1 MQSEANIG
9 ITAIYCRL
17 SRDDGTETESN
28 SIGNQKKMLAQ
39 KAKELGLTN
48 TKYYV
53 DDGYTGT
60 NFNRPAF
67 QELLDDIEMGYI
79 SVVIVKDLSRLGR
92 DYVSVGHYTDNYFP
106 EHNVRFIAVNDM
118 VDSDEGENEIAP
130 FKNVMNEMYAR
141 DISRKVRSAHRI
153 RGNMGEPLSQ
163 PPYGY
168 MKSPENKK
176 KWIIDTEAAE
186 VVRDIYRMCLDG
198 MGNEAIAGELQ
209 RREVLIPMAYWQSK
223 GLNRGGKKTQPNPY
237 KWCKTTVQ
245 KILAQQEYCGDVI
258 NFKTYSKNFKNKTRI
273 DNPVENWKIFKDV
286 HEPIIDRDTWETVQ
300 KHTART
306 KRRAPKKENARKHI
320 FSGLIR
326 CADCRSNMSYHTN
339 TVNKDIH
346 YFSCSN
352 YVKDTR
358 GTCQARHYI
367 RADALEQLVVFELKR
382 LAIMLQQDEDLLVD
396 ILEKKTNKDFYDEK
410 KHLEEQLQKAIVR
423 QQTVASLYEKLY
435 EDNATG
441 KVTDEWFTHMSH
453 KYEVERAEL
462 KVKIF
467 NLREQVANMQTVQ
480 HSKDMFIGAVRKFLD
495 METITAPLIHE
506 LIDHIDVY
514 EAEGKG
520 KNKTQRVV
528 IHYNFVGYL
537 EIPESDA
544 PCFTADTRQG
554 VAIGYIAKPTE
565 KSA

>member
-1 MQSEANIG
+1 MSKN
-9 ITAIYCRL
+9 
-17 SRDDGTETESN
+17 SDDKFSN
-28 SIGNQKKMLAQ
+28 
-39 KAKELGLTN
+39 
-48 TKYYV
+48 
-53 DDGYTGT
+53 
-60 NFNRPAF
+60 
-67 QELLDDIEMGYI
+67 
-79 SVVIVKDLSRLGR
+79 
-92 DYVSVGHYTDNYFP
+92 
-106 EHNVRFIAVNDM
+106 
-118 VDSDEGENEIAP
+118 DEFGVEGP
-130 FKNVMNEMYAR
+130 
-141 DISRKVRSAHRI
+141 
-153 RGNMGEPLSQ
+153 
-163 PPYGY
+163 
-168 MKSPENKK
+168 
-176 KWIIDTEAAE
+176 
-186 VVRDIYRMCLDG
+186 
-198 MGNEAIAGELQ
+198 
-209 RREVLIPMAYWQSK
+209 AYWQSK

-273 DNPVENWKIFKDV
+273 DNPMENWKIFKDV

-326 CADCRSNMSYHTN
+326 CADCGSNMSYHTN

-358 GTCQARHYI
+358 GTCQTRHYI
-367 RADALEQLVVFELKR
+367 RADALEQIVIFELKR
-382 LAIMLQQDEDLLVD
+382 LAIMLQQDKELLAE
-396 ILEKKTNKDFYDEK
+396 ILEKKTHKDFYDEK
-410 KHLEEQLQKAIVR
+410 KFLEGELQKAIVR
-423 QQTVASLYEKLY
+423 QQSVASLYEKLY

-467 NLREQVANMQTVQ
+467 NLREKVANMQTVQ
-480 HSKDMFIGAVRKFLD
+480 HSKDMFISAIRKFLD

-514 EAEGKG
+514 EAEGKD

-537 EIPESDA
+537 EIPENDE
-544 PCFTADTRQG
+544 PCFTTDTRQG